1 MCVAH
6 SQSFTVD
13 ETAPSISTGF
23 GECTITEDSEY
34 ATFDRLKYDFEGRHS
49 YMLVKSKNLPPYVQ
63 HVCVERVN
71 TQRHDGSDSSEEE
84 RSIRGS
90 KDDDD
95 EDEEE
100 DSEEQDGHH
109 RLRKLKIH
117 VYNHTV
123 EFKKNRK
130 VVVSSSRTFASS
142 LFIRKG
148 HLAKCATVV

>member
-1 MCVAH
+1 M
-6 SQSFTVD
+6 
-13 ETAPSISTGF
+13 
-23 GECTITEDSEY
+23 EDSEY
-34 ATFDRLKYDFEGRHS
+34 ATFDRLKYDFEGEHS
-49 YMLVKSKNLPPYVQ
+49 YVLVKSKNLPPYVQ
-63 HVCVERVN
+63 HVYVERVN

-95 EDEEE
+95 EEEDDEDEEE

-109 RLRKLKIH
+109 RLRELKIR

-142 LFIRKG
+142 LFFRKG